1 MNQDQIL
8 EKLSSE
14 FDEDVIKDSLEF
26 RDQLTVTVAAEKI
39 LDVCRYLKL
48 EPYLAFDLLSFV
60 GGVDRYP
67 ASPRFEVVYQLMSTR
82 HNHRFRI
89 RALLEE
95 IEGQTASID
104 SVTSLWVTADWHER
118 ETAEFFGIT
127 FNNHPDLRKLLLPEE
142 WTVFPLRKDFPL
154 EGTDQD
160 TPDLPA

>member
-14 FDEDVIKDSLEF
+14 FGEDVIKDSLEF
-26 RDQLTVTVAAEKI
+26 RDQLTVTVAAENI
-39 LDVCRYLKL
+39 LEICGYLKQ
-48 EPYLAFDLLSFV
+48 EPYLAFDVLSFV

-67 ASPRFEVVYQLMSTR
+67 ESPRFEVVYQFMSTR

-89 RALLEE
+89 RALIDEV
-95 IEGQTASID
+95 EGEKAAID
-104 SVTSLWVTADWHER
+104 SVSALWATADWHER
-118 ETAEFFGIT
+118 EAAEFFGIT

-142 WTVFPLRKDFPL
+142 WTVYPLRKDFPL